1 MPFSH
6 LKGVDAPSFADND
19 ELLAF
24 VLDNGPNLIFIK
36 DEDSRLV
43 YANAAFLGLYAPD
56 QRAEVIG
63 STTVESFE
71 PEEAELF
78 LSEDRRAL
86 REGFS
91 EIVEEITDWKAE
103 RRTFLTRKMVFHT
116 VDKAKRLVCIATDI
130 TDLAARERRVVRLNA
145 QLKLYSHSIAHDLK
159 NPVASFISGLNL
171 LQRDKALQMSERSEM
186 VISALKESA
195 SGMAGM
201 ISSTL
206 KAAISES
213 EDLQFQKYDLNIL
226 LEEVR
231 FNLSAAMEDANMSL
245 HVTRLPDA
253 TVEPNLLRQLFQN
266 LIENSMRHA
275 GDQRPVVTIHHREDE
290 GEHLFFVGDNGPG
303 IPEEQRGQIFNQF
316 FKGDDGGKLGLGL
329 TMSQR
334 IANLHDGYIEVIDQP
349 EEGCCMLVRIPAR

>member
-6 LKGVDAPSFADND
+6 LKGVDAPTFADTD

-24 VLDNGPNLIFIK
+24 VLDNGPNLVFIK
-36 DEDSRLV
+36 DEDSKLV

-56 QRAEVIG
+56 QRADVIG

-103 RRTFLTRKMVFHT
+103 RHTFLTRKMVFHT
-116 VDKAKRLVCIATDI
+116 ADGAKRLVCIATDI
-130 TDLAARERRVVRLNA
+130 SELAARERRVVRLNA

-159 NPVASFISGLNL
+159 NPVASFVSGLNIL
-171 LQRDKALQMSERSEM
+171 ERDKATQLSDRGEM
-186 VISALKESA
+186 VISALRDSA
-195 SGMAGM
+195 NGMAGM
-201 ISSTL
+201 ITSTL
-206 KAAISES
+206 RAASSEG
-213 EDLQFQKYDLNIL
+213 EDLNFQKYDLNLL

-231 FNLSAAMEDANMSL
+231 FNLSTAMEDANLSL
-245 HVTRLPDA
+245 HITRLPEA
-253 TVEPNLLRQLFQN
+253 TVEANLFRQLFQN
-266 LIENSMRHA
+266 LIENSIRHA
-275 GDQRPVVTIHHREDE
+275 GAKRPIVTIHHQEKD
-290 GEHLFFVGDNGPG
+290 GEHLFFVGDNGRG
-303 IPEEQRGQIFNQF
+303 IPQELRSQIFNQF
-316 FKGDDGGKLGLGL
+316 FKGDDAGKLGLGL
-329 TMSQR
+329 TICQR
-334 IANLHDGYIEVIDQP
+334 IANLHDGYIEVHDKV